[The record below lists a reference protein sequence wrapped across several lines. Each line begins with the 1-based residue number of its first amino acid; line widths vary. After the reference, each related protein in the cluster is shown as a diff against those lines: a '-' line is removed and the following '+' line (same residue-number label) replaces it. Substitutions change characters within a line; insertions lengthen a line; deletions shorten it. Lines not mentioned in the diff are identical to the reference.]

1 MRLFVAI
8 LPSDELKT
16 ALTDARRAMRERGV
30 RGRFSPEENLHL
42 TLAFLGE
49 YPSAGRVLDA
59 LQTMRFAPFS
69 LRLRGLGRFDD
80 LWWAGVEDSAPLN
93 KLAKDVRDT
102 LERNGVPF
110 DPQAFSP
117 HITLLRRA
125 EGDLPDIP
133 VSPAGMRVRRVTL
146 LRSDP
151 GPTGMR
157 YTALGSVSARST
169 GEEQP

>member
-8 LPSDELKT
+8 LLSDELKA
-16 ALTDARRAMRERGV
+16 ALTDARRALRERGV

-102 LERNGVPF
+102 LERNGIPF
-110 DPQAFSP
+110 DPKDFSP
-117 HITLLRRA
+117 HITLLRKA
-125 EGDLPDIP
+125 AGDPPEIP
-133 VSPAGMRVRRVTL
+133 VAPAEMSVRRVTL

-157 YTALGSVSARST
+157 YTALGSVPAALP
-169 GEEQP
+169 GEGRP